1 MVLLREKYPTY
12 IPCFSRISRS
22 APPLMTLS
30 KILTDIFRTANNL
43 THCKTTNQ
51 LLAGDAS
58 STLASAILSCD
69 RYSIFEQD
77 YPRSGLIRRAVRHTG
92 HSVQTSLVTTF
103 KYSVP
108 LSGALFRHMCPY
120 PGLFRITASFS
131 PCPVVHIHRQNALS
145 EKCPNFFG
153 DRNFVVGRTS
163 ASGHNCWHVQ
173 KNRCGD

>member
-1 MVLLREKYPTY
+1 MKNTPRISPA
-12 IPCFSRISRS
+12 FSRISRS

-77 YPRSGLIRRAVRHTG
+77 YPRSGLIRQAVRHTG
-92 HSVQTSLVTTF
+92 QKVQLVRLGF
-103 KYSVP
+103 F
-108 LSGALFRHMCPY
+108 AFR
-120 PGLFRITASFS
+120 F
-131 PCPVVHIHRQNALS
+131 
-145 EKCPNFFG
+145 
-153 DRNFVVGRTS
+153 
-163 ASGHNCWHVQ
+163 CWWL
-173 KNRCGD
+173 

>member
-1 MVLLREKYPTY
+1 
-12 IPCFSRISRS
+12 
-22 APPLMTLS
+22 MTLS

-77 YPRSGLIRRAVRHTG
+77 YPRSSLIRQAVRHTG

-131 PCPVVHIHRQNALS
+131 PCPVVHIHLDKNALS
-145 EKCPNFFG
+145 EKMSKFF
-153 DRNFVVGRTS
+153 FL
-163 ASGHNCWHVQ
+163 
-173 KNRCGD
+173 

>member
-1 MVLLREKYPTY
+1 
-12 IPCFSRISRS
+12 
-22 APPLMTLS
+22 MTLS

-69 RYSIFEQD
+69 CYSIFEQD
-77 YPRSGLIRRAVRHTG
+77 YPRSGLIRQAVRHTG
-92 HSVQTSLVTTF
+92 HSVHTSLVTTF
-103 KYSVP
+103 TCSVP
-108 LSGALFRHMCPY
+108 LSGALFRSMCPY

-131 PCPVVHIHRQNALS
+131 PCPVGAYPPGQ
-145 EKCPNFFG
+145 KCIIGKNVQNFFLVIG
-153 DRNFVVGRTS
+153 IFVVGRTS

-173 KNRCGD
+173 KNRCGDLKIESLTRQHFPDFT

>member
-1 MVLLREKYPTY
+1 
-12 IPCFSRISRS
+12 
-22 APPLMTLS
+22 MTLS

-51 LLAGDAS
+51 LRAGDAS
-58 STLASAILSCD
+58 IALASAILSCD

-77 YPRSGLIRRAVRHTG
+77 FPRSGQTYLTDSLRQRDNPGSGLIRQAVRHSG

-131 PCPVVHIHRQNALS
+131 PCPVVHIHLDKNALS
-145 EKCPNFFG
+145 EKMSKFF
-153 DRNFVVGRTS
+153 F
-163 ASGHNCWHVQ
+163 W
-173 KNRCGD
+173 